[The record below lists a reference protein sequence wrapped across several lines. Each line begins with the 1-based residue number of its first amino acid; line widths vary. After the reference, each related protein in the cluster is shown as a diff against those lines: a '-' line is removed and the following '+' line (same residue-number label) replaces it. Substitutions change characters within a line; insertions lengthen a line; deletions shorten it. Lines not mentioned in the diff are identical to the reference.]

1 MTWFESLTSIP
12 ETNEEQISRQL
23 KVDGEWLISHA
34 NGQRWRAGRLETPTL
49 AELRN
54 RTNELENVPHGHLVV
69 DEVVADAESLLKDS
83 DNAGALFQVASQ
95 FNLLEMAGPDVTP
108 EEGVGIY
115 EYDHTQG
122 PACAVAAG
130 AGTIYRNYFVPV
142 GNQIG
147 QTADCQIDCLADIGQ
162 ALGNDQDRLWEMCN
176 GYVLADES
184 GLVEISERLGNST
197 AAERNRLRGCL
208 RIGLQWDTQVTLPGC
223 EHLVSQAYCSAL
235 PVAYNHQPVSL
246 WEPFARLILEAAYEA
261 TMCAGVINFH
271 KTGNKI
277 VYLTLIGGGVFG
289 NKTSWITDS
298 LERALRI
305 HRHAGLD
312 VRIVSYGRSNPA
324 VQDLIDRLA
333 YMA

>member
-1 MTWFESLTSIP
+1 MTWFENLTSIP
-12 ETNEEQISRQL
+12 ETNGEQISRQL
-23 KVDGEWLISHA
+23 EVDGEWLISHA

-54 RTNELENVPHGHLVV
+54 RTNELENVPRGHLVV

-83 DNAGALFQVASQ
+83 DNAGGLFQVASQ

-108 EEGVGIY
+108 EQGVGIY
-115 EYDHTQG
+115 QYDHTQG

-147 QTADCQIDCLADIGQ
+147 QTADCQIDCLADIGL

-176 GYVLADES
+176 GYVVADES

-235 PVAYNHQPVSL
+235 PVAYNHQPVSR

-261 TMCAGVINFH
+261 TMCAGVINFD

-324 VQDLIDRLA
+324 VQDLIRAEKRFL
-333 YMA
+333 

>member
-1 MTWFESLTSIP
+1 MTWFESLTGIP
-12 ETNEEQISRQL
+12 ETNGEQISRQL

-54 RTNELENVPHGHLVV
+54 RTNELENTPRGHLVV
-69 DEVVADAESLLKDS
+69 GEVVADAESLLKDS

-108 EEGVGIY
+108 EQGVGIY

-122 PACAVAAG
+122 PACALAAG

-147 QTADCQIDCLADIGQ
+147 QTADCQIDCMADIGQ
-162 ALGNDQDRLWEMCN
+162 ALGNDQGRLWEMCN
-176 GYVLADES
+176 GYLVADES
-184 GLVEISERLGNST
+184 GLVEISEQLGNST

-235 PVAYNHQPVSL
+235 PVAYNHQPVSR

-261 TMCAGVINFH
+261 TVCAGVMNFH
-271 KTGNKI
+271 KTGNTV
-277 VYLTLIGGGVFG
+277 VYLTLIGGGAFG

-324 VQDLIDRLA
+324 VQDLIERLG

>member
-12 ETNEEQISRQL
+12 ETNGEQISRQL
-23 KVDGEWLISHA
+23 EVDGEWLISHA

-54 RTNELENVPHGHLVV
+54 RTNELEKVPHGHLVV

-108 EEGVGIY
+108 EQGVGVY
-115 EYDHTQG
+115 QYDHTQG

-147 QTADCQIDCLADIGQ
+147 QTADCQIDCLTDIGQ

-176 GYVLADES
+176 GYVVADES

-235 PVAYNHQPVSL
+235 PVAYNHQPVSR

-324 VQDLIDRLA
+324 VQDLIDRLGYTA
-333 YMA
+333 

>member
-12 ETNEEQISRQL
+12 ETNGEQISRQL
-23 KVDGEWLISHA
+23 EFDGEWLISHA
-34 NGQRWRAGRLETPTL
+34 NGQLWRAGRLETPTL

-54 RTNELENVPHGHLVV
+54 RTNELENIPRGHLLV
-69 DEVVADAESLLKDS
+69 DEVVADAESLINDS
-83 DNAGALFQVASQ
+83 DNASGLFQVASQ
-95 FNLLEMAGPDVTP
+95 FNLLEMAGPEVTP

-142 GNQIG
+142 GHQIG
-147 QTADCQIDCLADIGQ
+147 QTADCQIDCMADIGQ
-162 ALGNDQDRLWEMCN
+162 ALGNGQDCLWEMCN
-176 GYVLADES
+176 GYLVADES
-184 GLVEISERLGNST
+184 ELVEISERLGNSS

-223 EHLVSQAYCSAL
+223 AHLVSQAYCSAL
-235 PVAYNHQPVSL
+235 PVAYNHQSVSR

-261 TMCAGVINFH
+261 TMCAGVINFD

-305 HRHAGLD
+305 HRHAGLE

-324 VQDLIDRLA
+324 VQDLINRLG